1 MTAPSSGLAPV
12 SPADPIPASA
22 PSTATAELA
31 TFAGGCFWGVED
43 AFRRIPGVLATR
55 VGYAGGHT
63 ENPTYRQVC
72 SHTTGHAEAVEVL
85 FDPRRVSYAELVTAF
100 MRDIHDPTQRNRQGP
115 DVGTQYR
122 SAIFVRDAAQ
132 REVAERVSAGI
143 DASGAYRR
151 PVVTEIADAPRFWEA
166 EDYHQQYFEK
176 RGGGACHR

>member
-12 SPADPIPASA
+12 SPADPAA
-22 PSTATAELA
+22 AVTTGTAAAELA

-72 SHTTGHAEAVEVL
+72 GHTTGHAEAVEVL
-85 FDPRRVSYAELVTAF
+85 FDPSRVTYEELLTAF
-100 MRDIHDPTQRNRQGP
+100 FRDVHDPTQRNRQGP

-122 SAIFVRDAAQ
+122 SAVFVRDAAQ
-132 REVAERVSAGI
+132 RETAERVRASI
-143 DASGAYRR
+143 EASGAYRR
-151 PVVTEIADAPRFWEA
+151 PIATEIVEAPPFWEA

-176 RGGGACHR
+176 RGGGACHL